1 MFILIAT
8 SFLGFYFLNGPS
20 TASFP
25 FIYINTINNK
35 QMWKIIHLIP
45 GRDSNSRC
53 LEHESPPMTTRLEPP
68 PYFKIGISF
77 DTVLILLYSSM
88 HSFVL
93 TDWPSNVL
101 TKIWLPQT
109 YRDKKQFIDF
119 QFRKV
124 ETILQKVFF
133 VCSANF
139 GKEYFDT
146 KKRDFFVKYFN
157 ICYQSNLTYTKKT

>member
-109 YRDKKQFIDF
+109 YRDKKTIYRFPIPKSRNNSSKSFFCLQRQFLGKNILIQKARFFREIF
-119 QFRKV
+119 QHLLPV
-124 ETILQKVFF
+124 
-133 VCSANF
+133 
-139 GKEYFDT
+139 
-146 KKRDFFVKYFN
+146 
-157 ICYQSNLTYTKKT
+157 